1 MKKIIK
7 RFWNWVLGLTT
18 IDEAVVST
26 IKETKRRAKLVKNE
40 AGDVVKAMKEVGNQL
55 KDIPKAA
62 KGKTRKRN

>member
-18 IDEAVVST
+18 IDEAIVET

>member
-26 IKETKRRAKLVKNE
+26 IKETKRRAS
-40 AGDVVKAMKEVGNQL
+40 
-55 KDIPKAA
+55 
-62 KGKTRKRN
+62 